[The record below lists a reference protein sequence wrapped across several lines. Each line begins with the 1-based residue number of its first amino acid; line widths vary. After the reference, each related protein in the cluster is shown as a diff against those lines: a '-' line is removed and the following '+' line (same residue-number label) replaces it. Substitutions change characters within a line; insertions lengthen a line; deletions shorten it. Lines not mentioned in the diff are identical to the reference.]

1 MKNKKATAPVYG
13 IRYILLIV
21 IFFIVIG
28 GIKNLMD
35 QYMTVDLKT
44 HGVENLIVIKRMIY
58 SPELLTFQDPITK
71 RTYPGIIDINKFN
84 VDQLEKKIYNK
95 NNRVAATID
104 LINLETDELKTIYI
118 NEKKA
123 KTWEDYEQIGNFD
136 TTNIKR
142 YVQIYDNGKLVPGLL
157 KITVIISLPKK
168 GYY

>member
-84 VDQLEKKIYNK
+84 VDQLEKKI
-95 NNRVAATID
+95 
-104 LINLETDELKTIYI
+104 
-118 NEKKA
+118 
-123 KTWEDYEQIGNFD
+123 
-136 TTNIKR
+136 
-142 YVQIYDNGKLVPGLL
+142 
-157 KITVIISLPKK
+157 
-168 GYY
+168 